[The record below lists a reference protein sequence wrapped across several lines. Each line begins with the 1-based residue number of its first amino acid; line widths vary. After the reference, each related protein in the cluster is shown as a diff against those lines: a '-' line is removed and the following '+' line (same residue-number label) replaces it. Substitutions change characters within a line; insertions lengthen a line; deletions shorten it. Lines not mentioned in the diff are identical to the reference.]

1 MIKNHLSR
9 ILGERRWTQLR
20 LSQETGIRPTTISN
34 LYNDIAERI
43 SFDQLDRICEAL
55 DCALDDLIEYVPNE
69 QPRTGNQLIREQHGN
84 RRK

>member
-34 LYNDIAERI
+34 LYNEVAERI
-43 SFDQLDRICEAL
+43 SFDQLDRLCEAL
-55 DCALDDLIEYVPNE
+55 NCTLDELLEYIPNE
-69 QPRTGNQLIREQHGN
+69 QRRTGEQLIREQHGN
-84 RRK
+84 RHQ